1 MRGPILL
8 LLLLAACGETSG
20 DPAAPNQIA
29 GSDNHDSIPC
39 AKVGADPRAER
50 CVVERNEGP
59 GGTVLT
65 LRHPDGAFRRLL
77 VTKDGRGVA
86 TADGAEPARV
96 RIVGA
101 DRIEVS
107 VADERYELPATIK
120 GGGQQ

>member
-8 LLLLAACGETSG
+8 LLMLAACGETPG
-20 DPAAPNQIA
+20 DPAALNQFA
-29 GSDNHDSIPC
+29 GSDGHGTIPC
-39 AKVGADPRAER
+39 AKGGTSPSAGR

-59 GGTVLT
+59 NGTVLT
-65 LRHPDGAFRRLL
+65 VRHPDGAFRRLL

-86 TADGAEPARV
+86 TADGAEPAKV

-107 VADERYELPATIK
+107 VADDRYELPATIK
-120 GGGQQ
+120 GGGQR